1 MDLNRLTRDADDLI
15 RKVVSRYNQLY
26 VPAGSI
32 SQVELDLLLDDL
44 RELYST
50 FKTIGQVNLTVNH
63 REKKPE
69 VAVHTAVPAQVQ
81 QNKSDARESQLA
93 SEMQTP
99 LISAPQ
105 EANVEAEMSA
115 QAENSQES
123 EEESAKEVFQT
134 ETDTRTNQ
142 ENEPEPEEITRQET
156 KNEPLNE
163 NLSKVEPG
171 ILENQEPDQV
181 TITQTKVEASP
192 ENAPSMLADKFNQVN
207 KSLSDSI
214 GSAPAKDVVGG
225 RLLFQPISDLTTGI
239 SLNDKFSLIT
249 ELFKNNQSQYDE
261 AIARINK
268 AVNLDEANWIL
279 QKYHTPEWDQKE
291 EALTRMKGF
300 IKRRFI

>member
-50 FKTIGQVNLTVNH
+50 FKTIGQVNLTLNQ

-69 VAVHTAVPAQVQ
+69 VAVHTTVPGQVQ
-81 QNKSDARESQLA
+81 QNKSDSHESPLG
-93 SEMQTP
+93 SEMQKP
-99 LISAPQ
+99 LPAAPQ
-105 EANVEAEMSA
+105 EKYVEAEMSA
-115 QAENSQES
+115 QAENTRES
-123 EEESAKEVFQT
+123 EKDSPQMVFQA
-134 ETDTRTNQ
+134 ETDTRTNTDD
-142 ENEPEPEEITRQET
+142 EPATEEITRQEI
-156 KNEPLNE
+156 KNEALDVNPS
-163 NLSKVEPG
+163 NLGPGTLESQEPG
-171 ILENQEPDQV
+171 QA
-181 TITQTKVEASP
+181 TFTQTKVEASP

-207 KSLSDSI
+207 KSLSDTI

-249 ELFKNNQSQYDE
+249 ELFKNNQAQYDE